1 MSVTVHACFQRSRSA
16 VSSLAAQTQP
26 IQLQLQTTADL
37 LHLAMNVDICIT
49 LARRYVADIVTS
61 GEPLSQSSQSMILII
76 SVSRVY
82 HGGTQE
88 YVTISTR
95 ETQFSCER
103 IFWLCK
109 RCRYLLT
116 RKHHRGSASLSI

>member
-49 LARRYVADIVTS
+49 LARRYVADIVMS
-61 GEPLSQSSQSMILII
+61 GEPLSQNLPNPGVGAMSQTLP
-76 SVSRVY
+76 
-82 HGGTQE
+82 HQGN
-88 YVTISTR
+88 
-95 ETQFSCER
+95 
-103 IFWLCK
+103 L
-109 RCRYLLT
+109 
-116 RKHHRGSASLSI
+116 